1 MMERT
6 ARALPCLLCLLT
18 LLALPLLAAAQ
29 EPEAPAAEAPAAA
42 GDQPANAE
50 PVLLRMAYQ
59 EGETLT
65 YRMELNGVGSV
76 HVAGAAQAVAV
87 SGTMD
92 MTLEVEEID
101 EDGNYVILTT
111 MDAAGL
117 NVTVEGETV
126 AMTQQLPGMR
136 TTMSPRGE
144 TLALELISGGQQ
156 TGMEAQIGSLLAG
169 ENFKHL
175 MALQKVAVFPEEPVA
190 PGAEWGG
197 ALPEDEQAQVQAQ
210 DEPTTEITTIYTAN
224 QEFDGVMCARLESDA
239 VIGAGALG
247 EMATMLQMSGE
258 TTTQSTTWF
267 DCAAGRVRGSREN
280 AQVNLE
286 LTLPAAM
293 TGAEGEFTIF
303 MEMFID
309 TDTWL
314 VPPAGQ

>member
-1 MMERT
+1 MMMRI
-6 ARALPCLLCLLT
+6 ARALPCLLCLIT
-18 LLALPLLAAAQ
+18 LLALPLIAAAQ
-29 EPEAPAAEAPAAA
+29 EAETPAADP
-42 GDQPANAE
+42 E
-50 PVLLRMAYQ
+50 PVLLRMTYE

-92 MTLEVEEID
+92 MALEVEEID

-117 NVTVEGETV
+117 NVTVEGQPV
-126 AMTQQLPGMR
+126 PMTQRLPKMR

-144 TLALELISGGQQ
+144 TVAFELIGGAQQ
-156 TGMEAQIGSLLAG
+156 TDMQAQVGQLLAG

-175 MALQKVAVFPEEPVA
+175 MALQKIATFPEEPVA

-197 ALPEDEQAQVQAQ
+197 APPEEEQAPAQAEG
-210 DEPTTEITTIYTAN
+210 EPQSEITTVYTAN

-239 VIGAGALG
+239 VIAAGALG

-267 DCAAGRVRGSREN
+267 DWAAGRVRGSREN

-293 TGAEGEFTIF
+293 TGAEGEFSIF
-303 MEMFID
+303 MEMVID

-314 VPPAGQ
+314 LPAAE